1 MAQVSDVDHSI
12 PEIKLKFMMPSDNT
26 YIFTDEESSWID
38 MEKIVH
44 LCSTPDI
51 DHRQRYIFIK
61 QDIETIKHKIK

>member
-1 MAQVSDVDHSI
+1 MAQVSDIDHSI
-12 PEIKLKFMMPSDNT
+12 PEIELKFMMPSGNT

-51 DHRQRYIFIK
+51 DKRQRYIFMK
-61 QDIETIKHKIK
+61 KDIETIEHKMK